1 MYRAFFKRF
10 LDFSV
15 ACMGLLILSPVFVAV
30 FVFLSIYYKG
40 NPFFFQ
46 KRPGYKSRIFSVIKF
61 KSMVDKYD
69 SGGKPLPDGERITR
83 VGTFLR
89 KTSLDELPQ
98 LINVIKGDMSFI
110 GPRPLLV
117 RYLPYYTPR
126 ELKRHDVRP
135 GITGLAQVS
144 GRNYLEWKDRL
155 ELDVKYVE
163 NLSVALDLEIFIK
176 TVIKVVK
183 RSDIK
188 VVPTG
193 KDLDTVRKTEPQF
206 AQQNS

>member
-1 MYRAFFKRF
+1 MYRTYIKRF
-10 LDFSV
+10 LDIIVASV
-15 ACMGLLILSPVFVAV
+15 AFLALSPLFVVV
-30 FVFLSIYYKG
+30 FVFLLIYYKG

-46 KRPGYKSRIFSVIKF
+46 KRPGYKSKIFSVIKF
-61 KSMVDKYD
+61 KSMIDKFD
-69 SGGKPLPDGERITR
+69 QDGIPLPDRERITK
-83 VGTFLR
+83 VGTFIR

-117 RYLPYYTPR
+117 RYLPYYTQR

-144 GRNYLEWKDRL
+144 GRNYLEWQDRL
-155 ELDVKYVE
+155 ELDAQYVE
-163 NLSVALDLEIFIK
+163 RLSAQLDFEIFLK
-176 TVIKVVK
+176 TVVKVFK
-183 RSDIK
+183 GSDIK

-193 KDLDTVRKTEPQF
+193 KDLDVYRKAEHQF
-206 AQQNS
+206 NS